1 MAHIFPTLLAAIV
14 LGAILAAPATAQQPQ
29 DLQALIDSTEP
40 GATLEL
46 APGTYAGGV
55 TIERPITIRGVDW
68 PIVDAGGNG
77 SVFTVT
83 SRDVAIEGLVITNTG
98 ISLDRENAG
107 VSSDA
112 SPGLTIRGNR
122 FEDVLFGMFL
132 RTSPGA
138 QVIDNIVGAKALEPG
153 RRGDGIRLWESP
165 DSLVQGNTVI
175 GGRDTV
181 LWFSNGVRVL
191 DNHVAEGRYGLHFMY
206 SDDVVVERNRLE
218 RNSVGMFLMYS
229 KDLVLRDNVLAE
241 NNGPSGYGAGLKD
254 VDGVVA
260 TGNRFIGNR
269 AGLYLDNSPWSYD
282 RHQTFENNLFA
293 YNDVGVLFQPSVKR
307 NHFTGN
313 AFVDNGEQVGI
324 TGTGQFSGNTWTTAG
339 VGNYWSDFAGYDA
352 NGDGIGDVS
361 YLLDD
366 LYSELTDDHPALQ
379 FFAET
384 PAARA
389 VDLAARMFPVF
400 RPRPKVEDTAPL
412 VRMPAF
418 PAVVPGGG
426 GRSPL
431 PTVATSLLLI
441 AAAAALLF
449 TTRSRRRE
457 VLL

>member
-55 TIERPITIRGVDW
+55 TIERPITIKGVDW

-83 SRDVAIEGLVITNTG
+83 SPDVAIEGLVITNTG

-112 SPGLTIRGNR
+112 SPRLTIRGNR

-165 DSLVQGNTVI
+165 NSLVQGNTVI

-181 LWFSNGVRVL
+181 LWFSNGVQVL
-191 DNHVAEGRYGLHFMY
+191 DNYVAEGRYGLHFMY
-206 SDDVVVERNRLE
+206 SDGAVVEGNRLE

-229 KDLVLRDNVLAE
+229 RDLVLRDNVLAE

-313 AFVDNGEQVGI
+313 AFIDNGEHVGI
-324 TGTGQFSGNTWTTAG
+324 TGTGQFTGNTWTTAG

-352 NGDGIGDVS
+352 NGDGIGDVP

-379 FFAET
+379 LFAET

-389 VDLAARMFPVF
+389 VDVAARMFPVF

-412 VRMPAF
+412 VRMPVF

-426 GRSPL
+426 GRSPF
-431 PTVATSLLLI
+431 PTVTTSLLLI
-441 AAAAALLF
+441 AAAAALFL
-449 TTRSRRRE
+449 TARGRRRE
-457 VLL
+457 VSL

>member
-1 MAHIFPTLLAAIV
+1 MAHILPTLLAAIV

-46 APGTYAGGV
+46 ARGTYAGGV
-55 TIERPITIRGVDW
+55 TIERPITIKGVDW

-83 SRDVAIEGLVITNTG
+83 SPDVTIEGLVITNTG

-175 GGRDTV
+175 AGRDTV

-206 SDDVVVERNRLE
+206 SDGVVVERNRLE

-282 RHQTFENNLFA
+282 GHQTFENNLFA

-324 TGTGQFSGNTWTTAG
+324 TGTGQFTGNTWTTAG
-339 VGNYWSDFAGYDA
+339 VGNYWSDFAGYDS
-352 NGDGIGDVS
+352 NGDGIGDVP

-449 TTRSRRRE
+449 TTRGRRRE
-457 VLL
+457 VSL